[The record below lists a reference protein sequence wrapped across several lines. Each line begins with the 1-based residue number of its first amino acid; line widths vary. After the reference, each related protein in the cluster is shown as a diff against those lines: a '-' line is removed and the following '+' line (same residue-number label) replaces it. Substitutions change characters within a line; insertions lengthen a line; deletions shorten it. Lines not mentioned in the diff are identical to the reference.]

1 MNDAIDRGFNSR
13 VPETTTRRH
22 IHFSVSAFP
31 VNVFLIDGHVH
42 VHPAYDERVFL
53 EAAHA
58 NLSKHGTGQPT
69 LLLAEMQGVNVFA
82 KWRSGNAPWTVTLT
96 DESCSLFLNRECET
110 NIQHSTFNIQRRTDD
125 GEHPRSNIQHPT
137 PRVSSRGSSPSPHR
151 SGEGESGATLLI
163 IAGRQ
168 IITAEKIEVLAQCTS
183 ELFPDGLPLDET
195 IERAKATGALVVLP
209 WGVGK
214 WFGARGRLVAQA
226 VERHDVLLGDNAGRP
241 IGWPSPA
248 LFSRRAVLP
257 GSDPLRLK
265 SEERVVG
272 TFGFRFSCEWDARRP
287 AASLAAELRRMTGSP
302 ACIGRRA
309 APLAFVR
316 QQTGLRLT
324 RKSVAP

>member
-1 MNDAIDRGFNSR
+1 MPSND
-13 VPETTTRRH
+13 
-22 IHFSVSAFP
+22 FS
-31 VNVFLIDGHVH
+31 VFLIDGHVH

-58 NLSKHGTGQPT
+58 NLSKHGPGLPT
-69 LLLAEMQGVNVFA
+69 LMLAEMQGTNVFA
-82 KWRSGNAPWTVTLT
+82 KWRAGNAPWAVTTT
-96 DESCSLFLNRECET
+96 DEPCSLYLEDRST
-110 NIQHSTFNIQRRTDD
+110 ANIQHGRDL
-125 GEHPRSNIQHPT
+125 EHPASKVRNGEEQ
-137 PRVSSRGSSPSPHR
+137 SS
-151 SGEGESGATLLI
+151 ATLLV

-168 IITAEKIEVLAQCTS
+168 VITAEKIEVLAQFTS
-183 ELFPDGLPLDET
+183 ETFPDGLSLDET
-195 IERAKATGALVVLP
+195 IERAKAADALVVLP

-214 WFGARGRLVAQA
+214 WLGTRGRLVAEA
-226 VERHDVLLGDNAGRP
+226 AERHDVLLGDNAGRP
-241 IGWPSPA
+241 VGWPSPA